1 MNKNVNVMK
10 IKYMFGL
17 NFWIYLIVF
26 VMLKSWDILG
36 FLEMVEEVK
45 L

>member
-1 MNKNVNVMK
+1 MK